1 MSILSE
7 SVGARLSHGFVLA
20 AISGRHCRALRTSRG
35 DALLRTITTRWSF
48 EKPGTVAVV
57 ATLRLHPMT
66 PSTSPIVTRLRATL
80 NSCTSVFVNVLSY
93 LTTVHESPG
102 GIGKYQF
109 WNLVSARSGGTPALP
124 MRSSVTASPSAL
136 LNRTVMN
143 QSRTNELGFEK
154 KMAVLLTATTVPGT
168 TASGSTSYVSGRMSG
183 LATALDEGTGVGVG
197 RYSGA
202 STLHPDSTAARRA
215 PVRARRIASSLDP
228 RGLAA
233 GG

>member
-1 MSILSE
+1 MVPIAGSP
-7 SVGARLSHGFVLA
+7 AHDWLA
-20 AISGRHCRALRTSRG
+20 
-35 DALLRTITTRWSF
+35 TR
-48 EKPGTVAVV
+48 
-57 ATLRLHPMT
+57 T

-80 NSCTSVFVNVLSY
+80 NSWTSLLLNAVPY

-168 TASGSTSYVSGRMSG
+168 TASGSTSYV
-183 LATALDEGTGVGVG
+183 
-197 RYSGA
+197 
-202 STLHPDSTAARRA
+202 
-215 PVRARRIASSLDP
+215 
-228 RGLAA
+228 
-233 GG
+233 